1 VSKIADDL
9 QQHFADQLHQL
20 LIDAADTM
28 ERVDIPIDEAAR
40 RLLSVLMSETV
51 IGSHSF
57 RIDEAEFLRVCSSSY
72 REVASIMRQTK
83 AGRRKAAAK

>member
-1 VSKIADDL
+1 VNKIGDDL

-20 LIDAADTM
+20 PIGAADTM
-28 ERVDIPIDEAAR
+28 TRVDIPIDEAAR

-57 RIDEAEFLRVCSSSY
+57 RIDEADFLRVCSSSY
-72 REVASIMRQTK
+72 REVASLTRQAK

>member
-20 LIDAADTM
+20 LVDAADTM
-28 ERVDIPIDEAAR
+28 TRVDIPIDEAAR
-40 RLLSVLMSETV
+40 RLLSILMSEVV

-57 RIDEAEFLRVCSSSY
+57 RIDEADFLRVCSSSY
-72 REVASIMRQTK
+72 REVASLMRQAK
-83 AGRRKAAAK
+83 ARRRKAAAK